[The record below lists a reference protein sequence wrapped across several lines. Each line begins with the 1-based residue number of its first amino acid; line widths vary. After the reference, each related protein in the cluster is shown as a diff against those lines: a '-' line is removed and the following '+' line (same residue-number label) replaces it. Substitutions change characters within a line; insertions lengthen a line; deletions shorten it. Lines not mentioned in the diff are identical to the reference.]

1 MEVSIHERLVEN
13 WQADLAAGEKQL
25 EQCINTGICVCI
37 CVYIYIY
44 TNTF

>member
-25 EQCINTGICVCI
+25 EQCINTGICGVCVY
-37 CVYIYIY
+37 VYIYI
-44 TNTF
+44 